1 MTVKELITRPDML
14 QAWLFSHDPEAVV
27 GVAYDAHRH
36 PLAEFLRTVHPGVV
50 RVDISNIAPDPDED
64 GWVGDVH
71 LIGEDG
77 KEYVVFLPVWA
88 VEFVL
93 RTEEGAGEPGRP
105 ITARQALEVLE
116 DLPFAEWAVV
126 EESKYVNG
134 LPVPTGVATYVH
146 RCGFAGLG
154 LGGLLEGEV
163 RHLPAP
169 VNHFISAR
177 GLPFIGLIC
186 DNCKHEDEPE
196 EEDE

>member
-64 GWVGDVH
+64 EWVGDVH
-71 LIGEDG
+71 LREDG
-77 KEYVVFLPVWA
+77 EKYVVTLPVWA
-88 VEFVL
+88 VEFTRL
-93 RTEEGAGEPGRP
+93 TDEAGEPGRP
-105 ITARQALEVLE
+105 ITAQQALEVLE
-116 DLPFAEWAVV
+116 GLPFAEWAVV
-126 EESKYVNG
+126 EAAEYVNG

-154 LGGLLEGEV
+154 LGGLFRRRSPPPSRAGEPL
-163 RHLPAP
+163 HLGA
-169 VNHFISAR
+169 
-177 GLPFIGLIC
+177 GLAL
-186 DNCKHEDEPE
+186 HRAHLR
-196 EEDE
+196 